1 MSEEKIEKV
10 EVEETIEETP
20 RRKSIF
26 EREVG
31 PNATA
36 PIVKR
41 ILSGF
46 FDMIA
51 LFFLQM
57 GLYFLVSL
65 TPINSKVTEYQEEL
79 IVLQDSIKLDTG
91 YGEKFYY
98 PADYNT
104 GNYHLYEDD
113 QGKYIVQNVTF
124 TNDEERDTI
133 TNKYKDAIN
142 NSEEYGQK
150 SMNYKVHSF
159 LIYAVLTGGILEAV
173 YFIAIPLIKN
183 NGQTPGMMLC
193 GIRYISTADYEKP
206 KWYQYLFRFLFIYVI
221 ESLLPYFLIG
231 YIGTMVIVPVILII
245 VLFTNKK
252 RMTVHDFVARTMAI
266 EKITFVS
273 NEDIIE
279 AEEDK

>member
-1 MSEEKIEKV
+1 MSEEIERV
-10 EVEETIEETP
+10 EVEEEAP
-20 RRKSIF
+20 RKKSIF

-46 FDMIA
+46 FDMLA
-51 LFFLQM
+51 LFFLQL

-65 TPINSKVTEYQEEL
+65 TPINSKVVEYQTEL
-79 IVLQDSIKLDTG
+79 IVLQDSIKLETG

-98 PADYNT
+98 HEGYDT
-104 GNYHLYEDD
+104 GNYHLYEDEN
-113 QGKYIVQNVTF
+113 GKYIVQNVTF
-124 TNDEERDTI
+124 TTDEERNII
-133 TNKYKDAIN
+133 TEKYNTAIQ
-142 NSEEYGQK
+142 NSEDYGVA
-150 SMNYKVHSF
+150 SVNYKVHSF
-159 LIYAVLTGGILEAV
+159 LIYAVLTGGILEAI
-173 YFIAIPLIKN
+173 YFVAIPLIKN

-231 YIGTMVIVPVILII
+231 YIGTMIIVPVILII
-245 VLFTNKK
+245 VLFTNKR
-252 RMTVHDFVARTMAI
+252 RMTVHDFVGRTMAI

-273 NEDIIE
+273 NEDIID
-279 AEEDK
+279 AEKDK